1 MNNYD
6 DALNYIN
13 EQEKLPIDYCKIG
26 DNSKNLIV
34 SFSSFGKR
42 FYQRKSSL
50 LKLKYERNDFD
61 ILYIKK
67 PRTWYLGGI
76 SGVGKNI
83 NHTIAFLR
91 KEFAK
96 YDKVVCVGI
105 SMGGYASI
113 LFGSLLNVDYV
124 IANGPQTDLDYTIN
138 NCIPARD
145 ESKKHHYH
153 CKAENLYEARLGLS
167 KIIDF
172 KSFEKYKNLNKFI
185 NNSTIY
191 YVNNFDDC
199 DHGFHGIHHY
209 NNIKNFKN
217 VVLRGTESGAGNIT
231 PLLTDILDK

>member
-26 DNSKNLIV
+26 DNSKKLIV
-34 SFSSFGKR
+34 SFASFGKN
-42 FYQRKSSL
+42 YYDRKSSL

-76 SGVGKNI
+76 RGIGKNV

-91 KEFAK
+91 KEFTK

-105 SMGGYASI
+105 SMGGYAAI

-124 IANGPQTDLDYTIN
+124 IVNRPQTDLDFVIN
-138 NCIPARD
+138 NCMPARD
-145 ESKKHHYH
+145 ESKVYH
-153 CKAENLYEARLGLS
+153 DKCKAHNLYDASLGLS

-191 YVNNFDDC
+191 YVKG
-199 DHGFHGIHHY
+199 HGYGDTHGWHSIHHY

-217 VVLRGTESGAGNIT
+217 VVSKGMELDDNIT